1 MSQQR
6 TFTRRTFVR
15 RAGAAG
21 AAVAGSTIWTT
32 APAAARARRY
42 GKAQSPLRH
51 IVISCQENR
60 SFDHYFCDAPQ
71 VQWGGDSLRSDHYF
85 GCAPHGQRA
94 WDGPPRGY
102 TQPDANG
109 GRHAPFEF
117 TALETP

>member
-21 AAVAGSTIWTT
+21 AAVAGTT
-32 APAAARARRY
+32 FWASAPAAARARRY

-60 SFDHYFCDAPQ
+60 SFDHYFGYAPQ
-71 VQWGGDSLRSDHYF
+71 VQAAGY
-85 GCAPHGQRA
+85 
-94 WDGPPRGY
+94 GPPPGY
-102 TQPDANG
+102 TQPDATG
-109 GRHAPFEF
+109 GTVAPYRF
-117 TALETP
+117 TDLATPDVPHDWGSV